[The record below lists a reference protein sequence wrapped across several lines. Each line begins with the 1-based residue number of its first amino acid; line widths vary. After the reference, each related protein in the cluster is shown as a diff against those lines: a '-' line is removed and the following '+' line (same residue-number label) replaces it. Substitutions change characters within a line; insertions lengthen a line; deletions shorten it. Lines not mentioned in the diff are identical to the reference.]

1 MHVYIYKYVYIYTY
15 ICMFIF
21 LNKFPSH
28 NGQGD
33 STTETLFDSGWVFG
47 AATYSTFGQ
56 DTLSPMQEKVQ
67 CMWKQKI
74 DCVETV
80 GIYTSRF

>member
-1 MHVYIYKYVYIYTY
+1 MVYIYECLHTNANRKVYIEMNQNIYVYMYVYIYIY

-33 STTETLFDSGWVFG
+33 STTETLFDSG
-47 AATYSTFGQ
+47 
-56 DTLSPMQEKVQ
+56 
-67 CMWKQKI
+67 
-74 DCVETV
+74 
-80 GIYTSRF
+80 